1 MLSTQVRELLSRN
14 RAALEA
20 LEEALMMQGTLTGD
34 EVLEVVRARADATD
48 LKKMDEVDRMEV
60 FM

>member
-1 MLSTQVRELLSRN
+1 
-14 RAALEA
+14 
-20 LEEALMMQGTLTGD
+20 MQGTLTGD